1 MSNLDHTIF
10 NERPESQ
17 DRAIAELRSMGYA
30 YVPRAEAEAKRGN
43 LSKVLFEDELR
54 KFLGSQTFTYRGK
67 ITAFSD
73 GAVGHAIRDLD
84 VTLERGLMNA
94 SKSIYDILLL
104 GRSYEQ
110 TLFDGAKLS
119 FDLPFIDWEHPER
132 NIWQVTDEFSVE
144 RPNGKFARPDIV
156 LLVNGIPLVVIEC
169 KKSSVDVSEGVQ
181 QNVRNWQ
188 PDYIPQLFK
197 FVQLVIAAN
206 PNDVRYAT
214 SGTTSEFYAKW
225 QEEDTKWLDETVRR
239 HIPDSHPTTQDRNI
253 VSLLSRERLLKL
265 IRYYVFYDNGIKKIA
280 RYQQFFGVENI
291 MRRIKKEDN
300 KGTSNGVIWHT
311 QGSGKSLTMVMLT
324 KRVLADKEIHNPRFV
339 LVCDRINL
347 IKQLRDNFIKTGLAP
362 VQATT
367 GRGLISLLEDKAN
380 TIITTTVNKFETAAK
395 SRARITD
402 ENIILLVD
410 ESHRSHK
417 GEFHT
422 FMTEVLPNATK
433 IGFTGTP
440 LMRNDQKSTYSKFG
454 PLIGKAYKFSDGIRD
469 GVIVPLVYEGRIV
482 DQNLS
487 SPQIDE
493 YLQRILEPL
502 TEEQKED
509 LRRKW
514 SRFLPLAQTEQRL
527 SMIAFDIHHHFK
539 TYCQPRGFKAMVA
552 ASSRACAIDLQ
563 DKINALGG
571 VRAAALIC
579 PENIKDG
586 QEDELSSHDKKK
598 IRAFFKE
605 KVEPR
610 FGANNYEAYEDWVKN
625 NINGGDDL
633 DIVIVK
639 DMLLTGFDAPPL
651 GVLYVDKSMKEH
663 TLLQAIARV
672 NRIYPG
678 KDFGLIVDYYGIFG
692 KLNIAMELY
701 NNEENNKAAGMT
713 DFNPEDLEQSL
724 TNAIAKKEELLECH
738 KKLLAVFED
747 QNIDIQNPRDCQNLF
762 SEEDHPDAADRR
774 KDFYEKLYEFSR
786 LMQLAMGSY
795 SLYHTVG
802 LEQMQTLKRDLLFF
816 QKLRTAL
823 SLIHGEKV
831 DFARY
836 EDGIRSLLNTFVA
849 AAPVASKIEP
859 VMIHDTEAMDKQLAE
874 LDGGKAKA
882 AYIKTR
888 LVAEL
893 EAKRYEDPL
902 CFKKFSER
910 IKQTLDEYREQRDE
924 TAYFDKMRQIADDFR
939 QGYTG
944 NHYPVCI
951 EQDNDA
957 KAFYGIVSDFLG
969 KYGNLSDAAYD
980 EAVGKLSS
988 DINSAI
994 KSLARVDWRHNNAIH
1009 KNMTQAIEDFLWD
1022 FSDEQHFELAEED
1035 LDKMLESIKKTA
1047 LSRY

>member
-1 MSNLDHTIF
+1 MQHLDHTIF

-17 DRAIAELRSMGYA
+17 ERAIEELRSMGYT
-30 YVPRAEAEAKRGN
+30 YVPRAEAEAKRGH
-43 LSKVLFEDELR
+43 LSNVLFTDELR
-54 KFLGSQTFTYRGK
+54 KFLGAQKFDYRGK
-67 ITAFSD
+67 MTAFSERSI
-73 GAVGHAIRDLD
+73 GMAIKDLNA
-84 VTLERGLMNA
+84 TLEKGLMST
-94 SKSIYDILLL
+94 SKSIYDMLLTV
-104 GRSYEQ
+104 RSYEE
-110 TLFDGAKLS
+110 TLYDGTRQS
-119 FDLPFIDWEHPER
+119 FNLTFIDWEHPER

-144 RPNGKFARPDIV
+144 CTNGKFARPDIV
-156 LLVNGIPLVVIEC
+156 ILVNGIPLAVIEC
-169 KKSSVDVSEGVQ
+169 KRSSVDVMEGVR

-188 PDYIPQLFK
+188 PEYIPQLFK

-206 PNDVRYAT
+206 PNDVRYGT
-214 SGTTSEFYAKW
+214 CGTTAEFYAKW
-225 QEEDTKWLDETVRR
+225 QEEDVKWLEETVRR
-239 HIPDSHPTTQDRNI
+239 HIPDNRPTVQDRNI
-253 VSLLSRERLLKL
+253 LSLLSRERLLKL
-265 IRYYVFYDNGIKKIA
+265 VRYYILYDNGIKKIA

-291 MRRIKKEDN
+291 MRRIKREDS
-300 KGTSNGVIWHT
+300 KGSSSGVIWHT

-324 KRVLADKEIHNPRFV
+324 KRIIADEKIHNPRFV
-339 LVCDRINL
+339 LVCDRVNL
-347 IKQLRDNFIKTGLAP
+347 IKQLRDNFIRTGLAP

-367 GRGLISLLEDKAN
+367 GRGLISLLEDERS
-380 TIITTTVNKFETAAK
+380 TIIATTINKFETAAK

-402 ENIILLVD
+402 GNIILLVD

-417 GEFHT
+417 GEFHN
-422 FMTEVLPNATK
+422 FMLEVLPNATK

-440 LMRNDQKSTYSKFG
+440 LMRKDAKSTYSKFG
-454 PLIGKAYKFSDGIRD
+454 PLIGRAYKFADGIRD

-487 SPQIDE
+487 SPMIDE

-502 TEEQKED
+502 TDEQKED
-509 LRRKW
+509 MRRKW
-514 SRFLPLAQTEQRL
+514 SRFLPLAQTDQRL

-539 TYCQPRGFKAMVA
+539 TYCQPRGFKAMIA

-579 PENIKDG
+579 PENI
-586 QEDELSSHDKKK
+586 QEGDEESLSSQDKRK
-598 IRAFFKE
+598 IQAFFKE
-605 KVEPR
+605 KVAPR
-610 FGANNYEAYEDWVKN
+610 FGANNFEDYENWVKN

-672 NRIYPG
+672 NRIHSG

-701 NNEENNKAAGMT
+701 SSDENGAGLHN
-713 DFNPEDLEQSL
+713 FNPEDLEQSL
-724 TNAIAKKEELLECH
+724 TYAAAKKEELLESH
-738 KKLLAVFED
+738 AELLNIFGG
-747 QNIDIQNPRDCQNLF
+747 IDIKNPRACQNLF
-762 SEEDHPDAADRR
+762 AEEDNPNADDMR
-774 KDFYEKLYEFSR
+774 KDFYEKLHGFSG
-786 LMQLAMGSY
+786 LMELAMGSF
-795 SLYHTVG
+795 SLYKAVG
-802 LEQMQTLKRDLLFF
+802 FEQMQTLKQDLLFF
-816 QKLRTAL
+816 QKLRKVL

-831 DFARY
+831 DFSKY

-849 AAPVASKIEP
+849 AVPVASKIDP
-859 VMIHDTEAMDKQLAE
+859 VMIHDTEAMDKQLE
-874 LDGGKAKA
+874 EIDGRKAKA

-902 CFKKFSER
+902 SFKKFSQR
-910 IKQTLDEYREQRDE
+910 IRETLDEYRALRDE
-924 TAYFDKMRQIADDFR
+924 NAYLERMRQIADDYR

-944 NHYPVCI
+944 NHYPVNI
-951 EQDNDA
+951 EHDNDA
-957 KAFYGIVSDFLG
+957 KAFYGIVSDFLS
-969 KYGNLSDAAYD
+969 KYGDLSDEAYD
-980 EAVGKLSS
+980 EAVGQLAF
-988 DINSAI
+988 DINEAI
-994 KSLARVDWRHNNAIH
+994 KALTRVDWRHNNAIH
-1009 KNMTQAIEDFLWD
+1009 KNMTQAIEDSLWD
-1022 FSDEQHFELAEED
+1022 FSDEHHFELEDEE